1 MIPDFVKVFEK
12 LEIDSHSYIVIL
24 TRGHLHDQSV
34 LEQTLKTRPA
44 YIGMIGSRT
53 KRDKIYHN
61 LMKKESPKRNSPA
74 YIHQWGCPSGPRHR
88 LKSASASWLK
98 SYESVPVNTPA
109 DLSYNLFRRF
119 F

>member
-61 LMKKESPKRNSPA
+61 LMKKGISEEKLTRVYSPVGLSIWA
-74 YIHQWGCPSGPRHR
+74 Q
-88 LKSASASWLK
+88 
-98 SYESVPVNTPA
+98 TPA
-109 DLSYNLFRRF
+109 EISISIMAEIIRIRAGQHPR
-119 F
+119 